1 MTETYVTLVSV
12 PDAARGERIARALVD
27 RRHAACVQILPAMTS
42 FYVWEGKNMQ
52 AAELLIIIKST
63 SERLADIEATDTEL
77 NYYEDPEIVHLR
89 IEGGYPP
96 YLDWLPAGIPC
107 LGVS

>member
-42 FYVWEGKNMQ
+42 YYVWEGKSMQ
-52 AAELLIIIKST
+52 AAELLMLIKST
-63 SERLADIEATDTEL
+63 AERLADIEATVKEL
-77 NYYEDPEIVHLR
+77 HDYEVPEIVHLR
-89 IEGGYPP
+89 IAGGYPP
-96 YLDWLPAGIPC
+96 YLAWVAAG
-107 LGVS
+107 SA